1 MLERTFSD
9 DSTIKLRIL
18 ISIIEKEP
26 RCLMVT
32 SRTCKECQEFLSPKE
47 FENHMNKHRQRYLDD
62 FALPSKMPE
71 MKTPWAAFSNIP
83 EGMNRDLLKLFE
95 KYRLGDKSV
104 LCLWRNGYLSTA
116 LRDKSLELELQ
127 TRLKEWLQE

>member
-1 MLERTFSD
+1 
-9 DSTIKLRIL
+9 
-18 ISIIEKEP
+18 
-26 RCLMVT
+26 MVT
-32 SRTCKECQEFLSPKE
+32 SRTCKECGQEFLSPE

-62 FALPSKMPE
+62 FALPSKTPE
-71 MKTPWAAFSNIP
+71 IKTPWAAFSNIH

-116 LRDKSLELELQ
+116 LR
-127 TRLKEWLQE
+127 